1 MMINEQPT
9 PDIKIHS
16 GLVYTGTRYS
26 IIVRLLPRGNH
37 SGDYQI
43 LIRRNDAADTDGS
56 QLRCFFAW
64 HKPKKP
70 FWPWKLRKPT
80 LAEAYQYA
88 FEMISQYDAFIETE
102 TTII

>member
-1 MMINEQPT
+1 MTINEQPT

-26 IIVRLLPRGNH
+26 IIVQLLPWGNQ

-43 LIRRNDAADTDGS
+43 LIRRNDCAEQSDS
-56 QLRCFFAW
+56 QLRCFYAW

-70 FWPWKLRKPT
+70 FWPWKPRKPT
-80 LAEAYQYA
+80 LAKAYQYA
-88 FEMISQYDAFIETE
+88 FEMVSQYDAFIETE
-102 TTII
+102 TIV